1 MNSLFSYTAS
11 DSIIHR
17 TPAGLKILL
26 LFCVPVTVLLCPIEV
41 CLVLIAVFPI
51 LALVGK
57 IRLLDFL
64 RDLRPIVIYC
74 LMIVSIDVLS
84 YLLFHRNDEIVTQ
97 RSLHTILRLLC
108 AIEATSVFFRTTS
121 TYETGSA
128 LQTVERV
135 LTFGKSRLVL
145 SGIFSMFLGFLPQIF
160 ATWSSLDLA
169 YRARGGKKGISKVL
183 TLFPLLI
190 TMSMKKAT
198 TTYLALLNRS

>member
-97 RSLHTILRLLC
+97 RSLYTILRLLC

-145 SGIFSMFLGFLPQIF
+145 SGLFSMFLGFLPQIF

>member
-74 LMIVSIDVLS
+74 MMIVSIDVLS

-97 RSLHTILRLLC
+97 RSLYTILRLLC

-145 SGIFSMFLGFLPQIF
+145 SGIFSLFLGFLPQIF

>member
-74 LMIVSIDVLS
+74 MMIVSIDVLS

-97 RSLHTILRLLC
+97 RSLYTILRLLC

-145 SGIFSMFLGFLPQIF
+145 SGLFSLFLGFLPQIF

>member
-74 LMIVSIDVLS
+74 MMIVSIDVLS
-84 YLLFHRNDEIVTQ
+84 YLLLGQ
-97 RSLHTILRLLC
+97 RAPMRRVLLC
-108 AIEATSVFFRTTS
+108 RLWSVC
-121 TYETGSA
+121 
-128 LQTVERV
+128 
-135 LTFGKSRLVL
+135 
-145 SGIFSMFLGFLPQIF
+145 
-160 ATWSSLDLA
+160 
-169 YRARGGKKGISKVL
+169 
-183 TLFPLLI
+183 
-190 TMSMKKAT
+190 
-198 TTYLALLNRS
+198 

>member
-74 LMIVSIDVLS
+74 MMIVSIDVLS

-121 TYETGSA
+121 TFETGSA

-145 SGIFSMFLGFLPQIF
+145 SGIFSLFLGFLPQIF

-169 YRARGGKKGISKVL
+169 YRARGGKKGISKAL

>member
-74 LMIVSIDVLS
+74 LIIVSIDVLS

-97 RSLHTILRLLC
+97 RSLHTILRLLS

-121 TYETGSA
+121 TYETGSS

-145 SGIFSMFLGFLPQIF
+145 SGLFSLFLGFLPQIF

-169 YRARGGKKGISKVL
+169 YRARGGKKGISKAL

>member
-145 SGIFSMFLGFLPQIF
+145 SGIFSLFLGFLPQIF

>member
-26 LFCVPVTVLLCPIEV
+26 LFCIPVTVLLCPMEV
-41 CLVLIAVFPI
+41 CIVLIAVFQI
-51 LALVGK
+51 LALIGR
-57 IRLLDFL
+57 IRLRDFL
-64 RDLRPIVIYC
+64 RDLGPILAYC

-84 YLLFHRNDEIVTQ
+84 YVLFHKNDDIITA
-97 RSLHTILRLLC
+97 RSLHSILRLLC
-108 AIEATSVFFRTTS
+108 AIEATSVFFRTTGS
-121 TYETGSA
+121 YEIGSA
-128 LQTVERV
+128 LQTAERI
-135 LTFGKSRLVL
+135 LTFGKSRMVL
-145 SGIFSMFLGFLPQIF
+145 SGLFSLFLGFLPQIF
-160 ATWSSLDLA
+160 ATWTSLDLA
-169 YRARGGKKGISKVL
+169 YRARGGKKGLSKVL

>member
-41 CLVLIAVFPI
+41 WLVLIAVFPI

-145 SGIFSMFLGFLPQIF
+145 SGLFSMFLGFLPQIF

>member
-84 YLLFHRNDEIVTQ
+84 YLFFHRNNEIVTQ
-97 RSLHTILRLLC
+97 RSLYTILRLLC
-108 AIEATSVFFRTTS
+108 AIETTSVFFRTTS
-121 TYETGSA
+121 TYEIGSS

-145 SGIFSMFLGFLPQIF
+145 SGIFSLFLGFLPQIF

>member
-97 RSLHTILRLLC
+97 RSLYTILRLLC

-121 TYETGSA
+121 TYEIGSS

-145 SGIFSMFLGFLPQIF
+145 SGIFSLFLGFLPQIF

>member
-74 LMIVSIDVLS
+74 MMIVSINVLS

-145 SGIFSMFLGFLPQIF
+145 SGLFSLFLGFLPQIF

>member
-74 LMIVSIDVLS
+74 MMIVSIDVLS

-145 SGIFSMFLGFLPQIF
+145 SGLFSMFLGFLPQIF

>member
-84 YLLFHRNDEIVTQ
+84 YLLFHRNNKIVTQ
-97 RSLHTILRLLC
+97 RSLYTILRLLC

-145 SGIFSMFLGFLPQIF
+145 SGLFSLFLGFLPQIF
-160 ATWSSLDLA
+160 AAWSSLDLA

>member
-145 SGIFSMFLGFLPQIF
+145 SGLFSMFLGFLPQIF

>member
-1 MNSLFSYTAS
+1 MDSLFSYKAS

-17 TPAGLKILL
+17 TPAGLKILVL
-26 LFCVPVTVLLCPIEV
+26 LGVPVTVLLCPIEV
-41 CLVLIAVFPI
+41 CLVLIAAFPI
-51 LALVGK
+51 LALVGRIGMK
-57 IRLLDFL
+57 DFL
-64 RDLRPIVIYC
+64 RDLKPVVIYC

-84 YLLFHRNDEIVTQ
+84 YLLFHKNDEVVTQ
-97 RSLHTILRLLC
+97 RSFYTILRLLC

-121 TYETGSA
+121 THEIGSA
-128 LQTVERV
+128 LQTLERI

-145 SGIFSMFLGFLPQIF
+145 SGLFSLFLGFLPQIF

-169 YRARGGKKGISKVL
+169 YRARGGKKGLSKAL
-183 TLFPLLI
+183 TLFPLLV

>member
-74 LMIVSIDVLS
+74 MMIVSIDVLS

-145 SGIFSMFLGFLPQIF
+145 SGLFSLFLGFLPQIF

>member
-74 LMIVSIDVLS
+74 MMIVSIDVLS

-97 RSLHTILRLLC
+97 RSLYTILRLLC

-121 TYETGSA
+121 TYEIGSS

-145 SGIFSMFLGFLPQIF
+145 SGIFSLFLGFLPQIF

>member
-97 RSLHTILRLLC
+97 RSLYTILRLLC

-145 SGIFSMFLGFLPQIF
+145 SGLFSLFLGFLPQIF